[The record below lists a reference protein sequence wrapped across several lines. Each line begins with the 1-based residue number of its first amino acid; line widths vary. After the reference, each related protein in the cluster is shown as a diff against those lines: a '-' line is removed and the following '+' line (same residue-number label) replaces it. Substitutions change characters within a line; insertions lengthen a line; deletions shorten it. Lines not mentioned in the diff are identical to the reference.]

1 MSGMKKVHLP
11 LPSLKLMISTHSVS
25 ITWAIDSGVMYATTA
40 ITVQPVSTVCAVM
53 C

>member
-1 MSGMKKVHLP
+1 
-11 LPSLKLMISTHSVS
+11 MISIHSVS
-25 ITWAIDSGVMYATTA
+25 ESIDSGVMYATTA